1 MKVSKIICIL
11 RIVGKEDVF
20 TCISNTMFNTASK
33 LVALIVYKSLGV
45 MAPSFICPN
54 NNHYHQHG
62 IGSQRLRPYKERDFT
77 SISRFIVKNP

>member
-1 MKVSKIICIL
+1 MKVLKIICIL
-11 RIVGKEDVF
+11 RILGKEDVF
-20 TCISNTMFNTASK
+20 TCISNTMPDNASK

-62 IGSQRLRPYKERDFT
+62 IGSQIFKP
-77 SISRFIVKNP
+77 